1 MVCITGLEH
10 HVSQLADLCP
20 PAGSLL
26 HLDVAPVQEVLP
38 PVFPRHCLLWWGP
51 PHHSV
56 CVRHESQGTPR
67 GKQRDPTG
75 GNWTQEIPLP
85 LSSVG
90 PTSTFS
96 LFCHTDEKD
105 SFCFGYFMYFTF
117 YLLNFSASPAL
128 WRRYSYFQLFL
139 RKVLN
144 IKEVEQPTK
153 VYNVSFIFIWYYY
166 SVKNKLILYFSR
178 SYSLVCF
185 GWPWDSLSARDS
197 SWRCP
202 TDLKSHWKPSIRR
215 RHHRA
220 HGWVSVHKVPSHY
233 YLHHNV

>member
-20 PAGSLL
+20 PASSLL

-75 GNWTQEIPLP
+75 GNRTQEIPVP

-90 PTSTFS
+90 PTSTFC

-105 SFCFGYFMYFTF
+105 SFLGHLSHSGD
-117 YLLNFSASPAL
+117 LLL
-128 WRRYSYFQLFL
+128 W
-139 RKVLN
+139 VG
-144 IKEVEQPTK
+144 V
-153 VYNVSFIFIWYYY
+153 
-166 SVKNKLILYFSR
+166 
-178 SYSLVCF
+178 
-185 GWPWDSLSARDS
+185 
-197 SWRCP
+197 
-202 TDLKSHWKPSIRR
+202 RR
-215 RHHRA
+215 RASCVVRRA
-220 HGWVSVHKVPSHY
+220 TCVVRRPLTSSS
-233 YLHHNV
+233 

>member
-1 MVCITGLEH
+1 MDYSAPLTLTLLDLKKPFPDPKNKSPWLMVCITGLEH

-38 PVFPRHCLLWWGP
+38 PVFPRHCRLWWGP

-56 CVRHESQGTPR
+56 RVRHESQGTPR

-105 SFCFGYFMYFTF
+105 SFCFGYFMYF
-117 YLLNFSASPAL
+117 YILLAKLFSITCIMKKI
-128 WRRYSYFQLFL
+128 FLFL
-139 RKVLN
+139 AFLRIV
-144 IKEVEQPTK
+144 
-153 VYNVSFIFIWYYY
+153 
-166 SVKNKLILYFSR
+166 
-178 SYSLVCF
+178 
-185 GWPWDSLSARDS
+185 
-197 SWRCP
+197 
-202 TDLKSHWKPSIRR
+202 
-215 RHHRA
+215 
-220 HGWVSVHKVPSHY
+220 
-233 YLHHNV
+233 

>member
-38 PVFPRHCLLWWGP
+38 PVFPRHRRLWRGP
-51 PHHSV
+51 PHHPV
-56 CVRHESQGTPR
+56 RVRHESQGTPR

-90 PTSTFS
+90 PTSTFC

-105 SFCFGYFMYFTF
+105 SVSSDITYIFTIC
-117 YLLNFSASPAL
+117 S
-128 WRRYSYFQLFL
+128 
-139 RKVLN
+139 
-144 IKEVEQPTK
+144 
-153 VYNVSFIFIWYYY
+153 
-166 SVKNKLILYFSR
+166 LILFSIT
-178 SYSLVCF
+178 YTKKKIFLF
-185 GWPWDSLSARDS
+185 S
-197 SWRCP
+197 SFF
-202 TDLKSHWKPSIRR
+202 KNSI
-215 RHHRA
+215 
-220 HGWVSVHKVPSHY
+220 KY
-233 YLHHNV
+233 